1 MKTNLKFPLTML
13 TGISIGLIGGYAIQ
27 AQQVK
32 APPGYII
39 AEIEKDPSKP
49 DDPVA
54 MKKYVEEIPKTLS
67 AFGAQTFVA
76 SPSNKVQT
84 LEGDAP
90 KGTMVVIAF
99 DSVERA
105 RGWYYS
111 PAYEA
116 IKPLRE
122 NIRKSRLLLVE
133 GVSHP

>member
-1 MKTNLKFPLTML
+1 MKTNQKLVLTTL
-13 TGISIGLIGGYAIQ
+13 AGISIGLIGGYAIP

-32 APPGYII
+32 APPAYII
-39 AEIEKDPSKP
+39 AEIEKDPNKP
-49 DDPVA
+49 DDPAA
-54 MKKYVEEIPKTLS
+54 MKKYVEEIPKTLA
-67 AFGAQTFVA
+67 AFGAQTLAA

-84 LEGDAP
+84 LEGEAT

-99 DSVERA
+99 DSVEKA

-133 GVSHP
+133 GVTHP